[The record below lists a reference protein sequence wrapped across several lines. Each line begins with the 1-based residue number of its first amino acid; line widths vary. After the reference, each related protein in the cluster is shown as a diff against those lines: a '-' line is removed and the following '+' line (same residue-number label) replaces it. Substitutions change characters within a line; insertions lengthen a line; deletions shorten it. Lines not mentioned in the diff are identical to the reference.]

1 MILQSALRRSELVA
15 LDAIM
20 MLMNYHN
27 DVRTTITLDPDTIA
41 QVREAMRQSGRSFKD
56 TINDAI
62 RTGLTSPQ
70 CSGAK
75 PEFRIRAQALGLR
88 PGLSY
93 DNVAELI
100 EQVEGPSAR

>member
-1 MILQSALRRSELVA
+1 
-15 LDAIM
+15 M
-20 MLMNYHN
+20 MLVSYHH

-62 RTGLTSPQ
+62 RAGLTSAHS
-70 CSGAK
+70 SGRK
-75 PEFRIRAQALGLR
+75 PEFRIRAQALGIR

-93 DNVAELI
+93 DNVADLI
-100 EQVEGPSAR
+100 EQLEGPSAR